1 MTFYLQKITIYSLA
15 CKLARMEKSTA
26 HRITL
31 RTQSFIGF
39 HSLSRDAISD
49 PLSLSLVSLSH
60 SAIFIWRFHFP
71 LPFYPRKAS
80 LSAFTFFGPLQNCS
94 RVWPVRLHHRS
105 LHTLLNI
112 VSVAPAT
119 TCRVES
125 NPNRVHYLTSDAP
138 INFVLPRPS
147 VDPFGSEPLLVC
159 SRVRCSNLRNIS
171 RDFLK

>member
-1 MTFYLQKITIYSLA
+1 MNSPPGVACVTFYLQKITIYSLA

-49 PLSLSLVSLSH
+49 PLSLSH

-94 RVWPVRLHHRS
+94 RFWSVRLHHRS
-105 LHTLLNI
+105 PHTLLNI
-112 VSVAPAT
+112 
-119 TCRVES
+119 CRSGDNMSRGVQS
-125 NPNRVHYLTSDAP
+125 QSGPLSD
-138 INFVLPRPS
+138 
-147 VDPFGSEPLLVC
+147 
-159 SRVRCSNLRNIS
+159 
-171 RDFLK
+171 